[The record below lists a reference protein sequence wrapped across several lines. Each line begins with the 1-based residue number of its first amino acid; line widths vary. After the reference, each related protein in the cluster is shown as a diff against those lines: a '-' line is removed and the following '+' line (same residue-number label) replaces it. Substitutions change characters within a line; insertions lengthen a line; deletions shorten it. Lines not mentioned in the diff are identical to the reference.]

1 MSRKHKKYHYIYKTT
16 HIASGRF
23 YIGMHSTDNL
33 EDGYMGSGKRIRN
46 IINKYGKE
54 SCSFEILE
62 HFSDRKSLASGEKEI
77 VNGELLKNPL
87 CINLTTGGHGS
98 WFSTIGTVV
107 VKDESGC
114 IFRVNKNDDRYTS
127 GTLKSICKG
136 TVSVRNKNG
145 KFLRVDINDIRYAS
159 GEFVHARK
167 GLVVVKDVD
176 GNITSISKN
185 DPRYLSGELVH
196 HLKGHAN
203 FKDIDGN
210 ITSISK
216 NDIRYL
222 SGDFVGATKGFIH
235 SNESKKHMS
244 FLKLGDKNPQY
255 GTIWI
260 TNLETGISKK
270 IHKDD
275 YIPKGWFKGRKI
287 KEII

>member
-185 DPRYLSGELVH
+185 D
-196 HLKGHAN
+196 
-203 FKDIDGN
+203 
-210 ITSISK
+210 
-216 NDIRYL
+216 IRYL